1 MKIKSFDQFILVL
14 ENANKAFIPKYFSLP
29 YFIPEDR
36 FEGGLLKSN
45 TNRKTSNSREIKDS
59 SNSSKYSNISD
70 FFAKESIQ
78 KIEKKILSEINRVV
92 KFISNNKLTG
102 QILEAEF
109 EQSSSLSEYLKDLNS
124 NEDVAFGTITTNL
137 PFSTFF
143 IRVDYDVYKNIPVF
157 TFWHDGDLFYY
168 YTVFTL
174 ETNDVSGSGEYHT
187 YITADEFVDYLFYE
201 TVWRA
206 AFNELQLLDVEP
218 EQVGFSESEFY
229 RLAEID
235 LNSPFPSV
243 NNYFN
248 KNFSKMLKNWIEFDE
263 PSIKKEKS
271 NTSTKFTWDTIPY
284 SGLMSFPGNASRL
297 CKFSQGPVEGGY
309 TIRLLELEKD
319 DVLLA
324 LKFNFDDTGLTS
336 IESGEYQVQSLRN
349 NWSKVKWKPLTQ
361 NEVNSLYFTDKKG
374 KPIYLQS
381 FIK

>member
-1 MKIKSFDQFILVL
+1 MEIKSFDQFIL
-14 ENANKAFIPKYFSLP
+14 ENVNREFTPKYFSLP

-45 TNRKTSNSREIKDS
+45 VSRKTSNSREIKHT
-59 SNSSKYSNISD
+59 SSKYSSISD

-78 KIEKKILSEINRVV
+78 KIEKGLLSEINRVV

-102 QILEAEF
+102 RLLEAEF
-109 EQSSSLSEYLKDLNS
+109 EQSSSLSEYLEDLNS
-124 NEDVAFGTITTNL
+124 DEDIAFGTITTNL
-137 PFSTFF
+137 PFSAFS
-143 IRVDYDVYKNIPVF
+143 IRVDYDVYKNVPVF

-218 EQVGFSESEFY
+218 DQVGFSESEFY

-235 LNSPFPSV
+235 LNSPFPIV

-263 PSIKKEKS
+263 PSIKES
-271 NTSTKFTWDTIPY
+271 NTSKKFTQDTIP
-284 SGLMSFPGNASRL
+284 SFGLMSFPGNAGRL
-297 CKFSQGPVEGGY
+297 CEFRKGPVEGGY

-319 DVLLA
+319 DVSLA
-324 LKFNFDDTGLTS
+324 LKFNYDETGLTS
-336 IESGEYQVQSLRN
+336 IESGEYLSFT

-361 NEVNSLYFTDKKG
+361 NEVNSLYFIDKKG
-374 KPIYLQS
+374 NPIYLQS